1 MKKLTCLFFLL
12 LIATHASGQS
22 AFDNGSVF
30 ETDKLSSTTPLTW
43 SGFYEFESC
52 FLSKTG
58 LWQPSVY
65 EALNT
70 LLEAYPGIVLP
81 EESYHD
87 LEDGQLAARWTQTV
101 GRLDPGFSV
110 YRRKPRNPSVHFTC
124 DPLSSRGPAGT
135 ITLLINPVTVISM
148 ESSLGKTEASGKSRP
163 VYHFRYRRK
172 QAVYPKFEMVS
183 IGRR

>member
-1 MKKLTCLFFLL
+1 M
-12 LIATHASGQS
+12 
-22 AFDNGSVF
+22 
-30 ETDKLSSTTPLTW
+30 
-43 SGFYEFESC
+43 
-52 FLSKTG
+52 
-58 LWQPSVY
+58 
-65 EALNT
+65 
-70 LLEAYPGIVLP
+70 
-81 EESYHD
+81 
-87 LEDGQLAARWTQTV
+87 
-101 GRLDPGFSV
+101 
-110 YRRKPRNPSVHFTC
+110 HFTC